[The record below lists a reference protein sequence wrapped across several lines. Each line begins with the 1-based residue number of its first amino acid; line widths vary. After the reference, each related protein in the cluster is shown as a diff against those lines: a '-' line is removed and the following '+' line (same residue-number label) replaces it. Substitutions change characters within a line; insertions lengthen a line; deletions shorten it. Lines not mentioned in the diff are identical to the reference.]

1 MQVVHA
7 VDKVQLVHKIRV
19 DKQCK
24 HAFAIGLYEYDGSIQ
39 LVQAYYDV
47 HTAQLGISVEHS
59 TQSIAD
65 RTKIMLAELQRV
77 QTDLELH
84 SRQLGMKVEHGSQ
97 PLPAIRI
104 AYVVFRQLRH
114 ILFPLQ
120 NRQKLIVVVQD
131 TQLDEEL
138 I

>member
-65 RTKIMLAELQRV
+65 RTKVILAVLQRV

-84 SRQLGMKVEHGSQ
+84 SRQLGMNVEHRSQ

-104 AYVVFRQLRH
+104 AYDVFRQLRH

-120 NRQKLIVVVQD
+120 NRQKLIVVVQG